1 MKSIFS
7 PSHASA
13 FSKSVFRK
21 AAARQ
26 SPPVRQRSRG
36 FTLIEL
42 LVVIAIIAILAA
54 ILFPVF
60 ARARENA
67 RKISCASNLKQLSLG
82 WLQYAQDYDEKVV
95 PWSSTGTSGG
105 YAFVWQEIVQPY
117 IKSKQL
123 LRCPSVQSATSTYSY
138 NAFIGGASPAPP
150 NRSLASLENP
160 VQSPIMLDGRGFP
173 NEKNPTETAEG
184 WVYSFVIP
192 DGAGS
197 HQGRGC
203 KYLDYV
209 NGLQTGEKTWVGY
222 KVDRARAGDV
232 YAALHMDGANYAFA
246 DGHVKWQHSIDDGKE
261 YPAPARKGLDYN
273 SDGIVGDDPNATPP
287 TTGKYS

>member
-1 MKSIFS
+1 MKSILFRSHTSTPS
-7 PSHASA
+7 PFHKTVKTAPTTT
-13 FSKSVFRK
+13 
-21 AAARQ
+21 ARQ
-26 SPPVRQRSRG
+26 RARG

-60 ARARENA
+60 AQARENA
-67 RKISCASNLKQLSLG
+67 RKTSCASNLKQIGLG
-82 WLQYAQDYDEKVV
+82 WLQYAQDYDEKVI
-95 PWSSTGTSGG
+95 PWSDNGASNG

-123 LRCPSVQSATSTYSY
+123 LRCPSVPSSTSTYSY
-138 NAFIGGASPAPP
+138 SAFIGGANPAPP

-160 VQSPIMLDGRGFP
+160 VQAPILIDGRGFP
-173 NEKNPTETAEG
+173 NEKAASETTEG
-184 WVYSFVIP
+184 WAYSFVIP
-192 DGAGS
+192 DQDGS

-203 KYLDYV
+203 KYLNYV
-209 NGLQTGEKTWVGY
+209 NGMQTGEKTWGY
-222 KVDRARAGDV
+222 SVARARAGDV
-232 YAALHMDGANYAFA
+232 HAALHMDGANYAFA
-246 DGHVKWQHSIDDGKE
+246 DGHVKWLRSINDGKE

-273 SDGIVGDDPNATPP
+273 SDGIVGDDPSATPP